1 VGGALGVVA
10 VDVGGTFT
18 DVIYVDSSGSMR
30 LSKVPTTPRRPEEG
44 VISGVRS
51 VSPSGAFEVLH
62 ATTIATNALLGQVGL
77 ELPRTALLTTR
88 GFRDVIEIGRQ
99 ARPRLYDLFFTKP
112 RPLVP
117 RELRFEVDERTLSDG
132 TVIREVSEAELDEV
146 ASRMES
152 MGVEAVAISFI
163 NSYANPSN
171 EARARDLLSRR
182 FEYVTASHEVA
193 MEPREYE
200 RTSTAVVNAALRPIV
215 SRYLSS
221 LRSSL
226 SSMGASSLSVMSSA
240 GGLVD
245 VEEAALRPVQ
255 LIESGPAAGAIAAS
269 WLARE
274 LMVDSAI
281 GFDMGGTTAKA
292 SSIVNGEVQ
301 VTSEYEVGG
310 EVHHGRVV
318 KGSGYPVRFP
328 FVDLAEVSAGGGT
341 IIWRDEAGAL
351 RVGPLSAGA
360 DPGPASYGRGGS
372 QPTIT
377 DANLVL
383 GRLGTSLA
391 GGAVELRPELAV
403 QALSRL
409 GDPEGVAQEA
419 LELAIVEMARAVRL
433 VTVERGLDPSG
444 MTLIAF
450 GGAGPQ
456 VAAELA
462 EEIGVSRVLVPPD
475 PGLFSALGLL
485 VADSKY
491 EARLPFPRD
500 LGAAFESLEA
510 SLARRL
516 GRVDYF
522 VRLLDVRYSGQGWE
536 LTIRAPA
543 DLSPSSVKEEFDRAH
558 EAAYGF
564 TLDRPVEVVA
574 ARVFAVI
581 LRPKPRL
588 RGPPREGEPRP
599 MAQRRAWIGG
609 GWDEVPIYRRES
621 LPQGFR
627 LRGPAVVEEYSSTTA
642 VPRGWTLEV
651 GPTGVLELRR

>member
-1 VGGALGVVA
+1 MDVVA

-18 DVIYVDSSGSMR
+18 DVIYVDSSGSVR
-30 LSKVPTTPRRPEEG
+30 LSKVPTTPRRPEDG
-44 VISGVRS
+44 VVSGVRS
-51 VSPSGAFEVLH
+51 VSPSGTFEVLH
-62 ATTIATNALLGQVGL
+62 ATTIATNALLGQVRL

-99 ARPRLYDLFFTKP
+99 ARPRLYDLLFTKP

-132 TVIREVSEAELDEV
+132 TVVKEVSEPELDEV

-182 FEYVTASHEVA
+182 FAYVTASHEVA

-200 RTSTAVVNAALRPIV
+200 RTSTAVINAALRPIV

-226 SSMGASSLSVMSSA
+226 GSMGASSLSVMSSA

-274 LMVDSAI
+274 LKVGSAI

-292 SSIVNGEVQ
+292 SSIVGGEVQ
-301 VTSEYEVGG
+301 VTTEYEVGG
-310 EVHHGRVV
+310 EAHHGRVV

-391 GGAVELRPELAV
+391 GGAVELRPELAA

-419 LELAIVEMARAVRL
+419 LELATVEMARAVRL

-462 EEIGVSRVLVPPD
+462 DEMGVSRVLVPPD

-500 LGAAFESLEA
+500 LEAAFEGLEA

-516 GRVDYF
+516 GRVDHF
-522 VRLLDVRYSGQGWE
+522 IRLLDVRYSGQGWE

-543 DLSPSSVKEEFDRAH
+543 DLSPASVREEFDRAH

-564 TLDRPVEVVA
+564 TLDRPIEVVA

-581 LRPKPRL
+581 SRPKPRL

-599 MAQRRAWIGG
+599 VAQRRAWIGG
-609 GWDEVPIYRRES
+609 SWDEVPIYRRES

-651 GPTGVLELRR
+651 GPMGVLELRR